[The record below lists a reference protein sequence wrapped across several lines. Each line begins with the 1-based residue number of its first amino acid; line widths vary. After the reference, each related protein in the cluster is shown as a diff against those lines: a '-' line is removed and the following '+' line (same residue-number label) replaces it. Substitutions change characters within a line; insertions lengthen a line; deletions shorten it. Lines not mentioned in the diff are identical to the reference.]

1 MPAQSSV
8 SQMCGY
14 ARGPPRI
21 RLRGTMTSRSN
32 KVTSRS
38 RFPTSHPCTPEIAA
52 AALFG
57 WPYSSIPYPDRFPY
71 ESRGTL
77 TFVMSPN
84 LANSWMN

>member
-21 RLRGTMTSRSN
+21 RLRGTMTSWSN

-38 RFPTSHPCTPEIAA
+38 RFPTSHPFSPWIAA
-52 AALFG
+52 AAMLG
-57 WPYSSIPYPDRFPY
+57 CEYSIIPYPDRFPS
-71 ESRGTL
+71 ESQGKL